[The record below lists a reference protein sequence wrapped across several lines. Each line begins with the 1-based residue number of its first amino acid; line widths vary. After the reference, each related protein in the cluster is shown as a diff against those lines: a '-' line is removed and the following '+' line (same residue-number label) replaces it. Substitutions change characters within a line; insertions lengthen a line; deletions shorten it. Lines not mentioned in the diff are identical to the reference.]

1 MSSREPDFEFDFFE
15 EPPTQET
22 SGQRSL
28 RRPLGRGPRE
38 PREPRGPRRPLR
50 PGSGFTPL
58 ARLVGLVAFAIL
70 IVVLLVLWVQS
81 CQEDQK
87 RDSYRDYLVDV
98 RAVANDSERVGR
110 ELNDVLTTPGI
121 KPADLDKQLA
131 GLVQQQQIGADRA
144 RELDAPGPLRPA
156 SQSVAD
162 ALQFRVN
169 GLQGLAAEFR
179 NTRGSKDAARA
190 GGLLAAQ
197 AQRLV
202 ASDVIWDDLFKTP
215 AIAELREQDITG
227 VEVPDSNFVQT
238 PDLANQRSMVP
249 IWQRINRTPAT
260 GGGTG
265 AGLHGTNI
273 VGVRVLPGGQQLST
287 STENTVVASTDLAFE
302 VSVRNGGDNQE
313 VKIEVTLTIQQSPT
327 PVTKKQT
334 IDLINPEETKR
345 VVFRDFPSIDFGE
358 LRTLR
363 IDVDPV
369 PQERIIENN
378 SAEYK
383 VIFSVE

>member
-1 MSSREPDFEFDFFE
+1 MSNREPDFEFDFFD
-15 EPPTQET
+15 EPPTEEA
-22 SGQRSL
+22 SGQRTL
-28 RRPLGRGPRE
+28 RRPLGGG
-38 PREPRGPRRPLR
+38 PREPRGPRRPIR
-50 PGSGFTPL
+50 PAAGFTPL

-81 CQEDQK
+81 CQEDQR
-87 RDSYRDYLVDV
+87 RDAYRSYLGDV
-98 RAVANDSERVGR
+98 SAVARDSERVGR

-121 KPADLDKQLA
+121 KPAELDKQLA
-131 GLVQQQQIGADRA
+131 GLVQQQQIGAERA
-144 RELDAPGPLRPA
+144 GALDAPGPLRPA
-156 SQSVAD
+156 SRSVTE
-162 ALQFRVN
+162 ALQFRVT

-179 NTRGSKDAARA
+179 NTRGSKDAAAA
-190 GGLLAAQ
+190 GALLAAQ

-202 ASDVIWDDLFKTP
+202 ASDVIWDDLFKAPVVT
-215 AIAELREQDITG
+215 ELREQDITG

-238 PDLANQRSMVP
+238 PDLASTRSMVP
-249 IWQRINRTPAT
+249 IWQRLNGTQT
-260 GGGTG
+260 SSGGTG

-273 VGVRVLPGGQQLST
+273 VGVRVRPGGQQLST
-287 STENTVVASTDLAFE
+287 STENTIVASTDLAFE

-369 PQERIIENN
+369 PQEKVVENN

>member
-1 MSSREPDFEFDFFE
+1 VSNRESDFEFDFFD
-15 EPPTQET
+15 EPETQEAPGRERT
-22 SGQRSL
+22 L
-28 RRPLGRGPRE
+28 RRPLGGGPRE
-38 PREPRGPRRPLR
+38 PGGPRRPIR
-50 PGSGFTPL
+50 PAAGFTPL
-58 ARLVGLVAFAIL
+58 ARLVALVAFAIL
-70 IVVLLVLWVQS
+70 IVVLLVFWVQS
-81 CQEDQK
+81 CQEDKK
-87 RDSYRDYLVDV
+87 RDSYRSYLESVA
-98 RAVANDSERVGR
+98 AVARDSERVGR

-121 KPADLDKQLA
+121 KPADLDKQLS
-131 GLVQQQQIGADRA
+131 GLVQQQRISANGVRD
-144 RELDAPGPLRPA
+144 LDPPGPLRPA
-156 SQSVAD
+156 NANLAE

-169 GLQGLAAEFR
+169 GLEGLAAEFR
-179 NTRGSKDAARA
+179 NTRGSKDAAAA
-190 GGLLAAQ
+190 GALLAAQ

-215 AIAELREQDITG
+215 TIAQLRQEDVSGI
-227 VEVPDSNFVQT
+227 EVPDSNFVQT
-238 PDLANQRSMVP
+238 PDLASTRSMVP
-249 IWQRINRTPAT
+249 IWQRINGTPAT
-260 GGGTG
+260 GGASG

-273 VGVRVLPGGQQLST
+273 VSVKVQPSGQTLSA
-287 STENTVVASTDLAFE
+287 SAENTIVASTDLAFA
-302 VSVRNGGDNQE
+302 VAVQDSGDNQE

-334 IDLINPEETKR
+334 IDLINPGETKT

-369 PQERIIENN
+369 PGEKNTSNN

>member
-1 MSSREPDFEFDFFE
+1 VSNRESDFEFDLFD
-15 EPPTQET
+15 EPETQEAPGRERT
-22 SGQRSL
+22 L
-28 RRPLGRGPRE
+28 RRPLGGGPRE
-38 PREPRGPRRPLR
+38 PGGPRRPIR
-50 PGSGFTPL
+50 PAAGFTPL
-58 ARLVGLVAFAIL
+58 ARLVALVAFAIL
-70 IVVLLVLWVQS
+70 IVVLLVFWVQS
-81 CQEDQK
+81 CQEDKK
-87 RDSYRDYLVDV
+87 RDSYRSYLESVA
-98 RAVANDSERVGR
+98 AVARDSERVGR

-121 KPADLDKQLA
+121 KPADLDKQLS
-131 GLVQQQQIGADRA
+131 GLVQQQRISANGVRD
-144 RELDAPGPLRPA
+144 LDPPGPLRPA
-156 SQSVAD
+156 NANLAE

-169 GLQGLAAEFR
+169 GLEGLAAEFR
-179 NTRGSKDAARA
+179 NTRGSKDAAAA
-190 GGLLAAQ
+190 GALLATQ

-215 AIAELREQDITG
+215 TIAQLRQEDVSGI
-227 VEVPDSNFVQT
+227 EVPDSNFVQT
-238 PDLANQRSMVP
+238 PDLASTRSMVP
-249 IWQRINRTPAT
+249 IWQRINGTPAT
-260 GGGTG
+260 GGASG

-273 VGVRVLPGGQQLST
+273 VSVKVQPSGQTLSA
-287 STENTVVASTDLAFE
+287 SAENTIVASTDLAF
-302 VSVRNGGDNQE
+302 VVAVQDSGDNQE

-334 IDLINPEETKR
+334 IDLINPGETKT

-369 PQERIIENN
+369 PGEKNTSNN